1 MKVLITGGTGTVGK
15 ALISQNDNEYISIS
29 RNEENITNLNRLYP
43 EVKCYVGNI
52 EDKSL
57 LLRVFKEVKPDVVVH
72 AAAMKHIDLME
83 TNPIAG
89 CNVNVI
95 GSLNVA
101 EASIINDVPITV
113 GVSTDKACLP
123 ESVYGASKYIMERVF
138 MNTNTDENR
147 FALTRFANVAHS
159 AGSVLP
165 FWLKLKEAGLGLK
178 LTDPDMNR
186 LIFTKEEA
194 ANLIN
199 RTIDFTRENG
209 GGFIKSYKMKCVN
222 MLDLAK
228 VVSNEGLCTIKP
240 IEIVGKRPGEKTDED
255 LISEREI
262 KKTYIYGDDIHIR
275 MEDNTEDNRLYEA
288 YNSAT
293 AEKMTHNEMMKLVW
307 HDEI

>member
-1 MKVLITGGTGTVGK
+1 MKVLITGGTGTVGQAIIK
-15 ALISQNDNEYISIS
+15 QNDNEYISIS
-29 RNEENITNLNRLYP
+29 RNEENITNLQRLYP
-43 EVKCYVGNI
+43 HVKCYVGNI
-52 EDKSL
+52 EDNGL
-57 LLRVFKEVKPDVVVH
+57 LLRVFKEVKPDVVIH

-101 EASIINDVPITV
+101 EASIINDVPITI
-113 GVSTDKACLP
+113 GVSTDKACMA
-123 ESVYGASKYIMERVF
+123 ESVYGASKYLMERVF
-138 MNTNTDENR
+138 LNTNTDGNR

-165 FWLKLKEAGLGLK
+165 FWLKLKKDGKSLK
-178 LTDPDMNR
+178 LTDPNMNR
-186 LIFTKEEA
+186 LIFTQDEA

-222 MLDLAK
+222 MFDLAK
-228 VVSNEGLCTIKP
+228 VISDD

-255 LISEREI
+255 LISKREI
-262 KKTYIYGDDIHIR
+262 SRTFVYGDDIHIR
-275 MEDNTEDNRLYEA
+275 MDKNEGDNKLDRP
-288 YNSAT
+288 YNSVS
-293 AEKMTHNEMMKLVW
+293 AEKMTEEEMRKLVW
-307 HDEI
+307 G

>member
-29 RNEENITNLNRLYP
+29 RNEENISKLKREYP

-52 EDKSL
+52 EDEGL

-89 CNVNVI
+89 CNVNVM
-95 GSLNVA
+95 GSLNVVH
-101 EASIINDVPITV
+101 ASLINDVPITI
-113 GVSTDKACLP
+113 GVSTDKACMA
-123 ESVYGASKYIMERVF
+123 ESVYGASKYLMERVF

-165 FWLKLKEAGLGLK
+165 FWLNLYEQKKSLK
-178 LTDPDMNR
+178 LTDPNMNR
-186 LIFTKEEA
+186 LIFTKEDA
-194 ANLIN
+194 ASLIN

-209 GGFIKSYKMKCVN
+209 GGFVKSYKMKCVN
-222 MLDLAK
+222 MLDLVK
-228 VVSNEGLCTIKP
+228 VISDD

-262 KKTYIYGDDIHIR
+262 ARTFIYGDDIHIR
-275 MEDNTEDNRLYEA
+275 MDENEDDNKLDRP
-288 YNSAT
+288 YNSAS
-293 AEKMTHNEMMKLVW
+293 AEKMTE
-307 HDEI
+307 E

>member
-1 MKVLITGGTGTVGK
+1 MKILITGGTGTVGK

-29 RNEENITNLNRLYP
+29 RNEENIAKLRREYP
-43 EVKCYVGNI
+43 DVKCYVGNI
-52 EDKSL
+52 EDEGL

-89 CNVNVI
+89 CNVNVM
-95 GSLNVA
+95 GSLNVVH
-101 EASIINDVPITV
+101 ASLINDVPITI
-113 GVSTDKACLP
+113 GVSTDKACMA
-123 ESVYGASKYIMERVF
+123 ESVYGASKYLMERVF

-165 FWLKLKEAGLGLK
+165 FWLNLYEQKKSLK
-178 LTDPDMNR
+178 LTDPNMNR
-186 LIFTKEEA
+186 LIFTKEDA
-194 ANLIN
+194 ASLIN

-209 GGFIKSYKMKCVN
+209 GGFVKSYKMKCVN

-228 VVSNEGLCTIKP
+228 VISDD

-262 KKTYIYGDDIHIR
+262 ARTFVYGDDIHIR
-275 MEDNTEDNRLYEA
+275 MDENEGDNKLDRP
-288 YNSAT
+288 YNSAS
-293 AEKMTHNEMMKLVW
+293 AEKMTEEEMRELVW
-307 HDEI
+307 G

>member
-1 MKVLITGGTGTVGK
+1 MKVLITGGTGTVGQAIIK
-15 ALISQNDNEYISIS
+15 QNDNEYISIS
-29 RNEENITNLNRLYP
+29 RNEENIAKLKREYP

-52 EDKSL
+52 EDEGL

-89 CNVNVI
+89 CNVNVM
-95 GSLNVA
+95 GSLNVVQ
-101 EASIINDVPITV
+101 ASLINDVPITI
-113 GVSTDKACLP
+113 GISTDKACMA
-123 ESVYGASKYIMERVF
+123 ESVYGASKYLMERVF

-165 FWLKLKEAGLGLK
+165 FWLKLKDDGKPLK

-186 LIFTKEEA
+186 LIFTKEDA
-194 ANLIN
+194 ASLIN

-209 GGFIKSYKMKCVN
+209 GGFVKSFKMKCVN

-228 VVSNEGLCTIKP
+228 VISDD

-262 KKTYIYGDDIHIR
+262 ARTFIYGDDIHIR
-275 MEDNTEDNRLYEA
+275 MDENKGDNKLDRP
-288 YNSAT
+288 YNSVS
-293 AEKMTHNEMMKLVW
+293 AEHMTEEEMEKLVW
-307 HDEI
+307 G

>member
-1 MKVLITGGTGTVGK
+1 MKVLITGGTGTVGQAIIK
-15 ALISQNDNEYISIS
+15 QNDNEYISIS
-29 RNEENITNLNRLYP
+29 RNEENITNLQRLYP
-43 EVKCYVGNI
+43 HVKCYVGNI
-52 EDKSL
+52 EDNGL
-57 LLRVFKEVKPDVVVH
+57 LLRVFKEVKPDVVIH

-101 EASIINDVPITV
+101 EASIINDVPITI
-113 GVSTDKACLP
+113 GVSTDKACMA
-123 ESVYGASKYIMERVF
+123 ESVYGASKYLMERVF
-138 MNTNTDENR
+138 LNTNTDGNR

-165 FWLKLKEAGLGLK
+165 FWLKLKKDGKSLK
-178 LTDPDMNR
+178 LTDPNMNR
-186 LIFTKEEA
+186 LIFTQDEA

-222 MLDLAK
+222 MFDLAK
-228 VVSNEGLCTIKP
+228 VISDD

-262 KKTYIYGDDIHIR
+262 AHTFIYGTIFISVQIKTIKTI
-275 MEDNTEDNRLYEA
+275 N
-288 YNSAT
+288 
-293 AEKMTHNEMMKLVW
+293 
-307 HDEI
+307 

>member
-57 LLRVFKEVKPDVVVH
+57 LLRVFKDVKPDVVVH

-165 FWLKLKEAGLGLK
+165 FWLKLKSEGKPLK

-186 LIFTKEEA
+186 LIFTKEDA
-194 ANLIN
+194 ADLIN
-199 RTIDFTRENG
+199 RTIDFTQKYG
-209 GGFIKSYKMKCVN
+209 GGFVKSYKMKCVN

-228 VVSNEGLCTIKP
+228 VISDD
-240 IEIVGKRPGEKTDED
+240 IEIVGKRAGEKTDED

-262 KKTYIYGDDIHIR
+262 SRTFVYDDDIHIR
-275 MEDNTEDNRLYEA
+275 AQKNTEFNKLSKP
-288 YNSAT
+288 YNSAS
-293 AEKMTHNEMMKLVW
+293 AEKMTKEEMEKLLW
-307 HDEI
+307 G

>member
-1 MKVLITGGTGTVGK
+1 MKVLITGGTGTVGQAIIK
-15 ALISQNDNEYISIS
+15 QNDNEYISIS
-29 RNEENITNLNRLYP
+29 RNEENIAKLKREYP

-52 EDKSL
+52 EDEGL

-89 CNVNVI
+89 CNVNVM
-95 GSLNVA
+95 GSLNVVQ
-101 EASIINDVPITV
+101 ASLINDVPITI
-113 GVSTDKACLP
+113 GISTDKACMA
-123 ESVYGASKYIMERVF
+123 ESVYGASKYLMERVF

-165 FWLKLKEAGLGLK
+165 FWLKLKDDGKPLK

-186 LIFTKEEA
+186 LIFTKEDA
-194 ANLIN
+194 ASLIN

-209 GGFIKSYKMKCVN
+209 GGFVKSYKMKCVN

-228 VVSNEGLCTIKP
+228 VISDD

-262 KKTYIYGDDIHIR
+262 ARTFVYGDDIHIR
-275 MEDNTEDNRLYEA
+275 MDENEDDNKLDRP
-288 YNSAT
+288 YNSVS
-293 AEKMTHNEMMKLVW
+293 AEHMTEEEMEKLVW
-307 HDEI
+307 G

>member
-29 RNEENITNLNRLYP
+29 RNEENIAKLRREYP
-43 EVKCYVGNI
+43 NVKCYVGNI
-52 EDKSL
+52 EDEGL

-89 CNVNVI
+89 CNVNVM
-95 GSLNVA
+95 GSLNVVQ
-101 EASIINDVPITV
+101 ASLINDVPITI
-113 GVSTDKACLP
+113 GVSTDKACMA
-123 ESVYGASKYIMERVF
+123 ESVYGASKYLMERVF
-138 MNTNTDENR
+138 MNTNTDDNR

-165 FWLKLKEAGLGLK
+165 FWLNLNKEGKSLK
-178 LTDPDMNR
+178 LTDPNMNR
-186 LIFTKEEA
+186 LIFTKEDA
-194 ANLIN
+194 ASLIN

-209 GGFIKSYKMKCVN
+209 GGFVKSYKMKCVN

-228 VVSNEGLCTIKP
+228 VISDD

-262 KKTYIYGDDIHIR
+262 ARTFVYGDDIHIR
-275 MEDNTEDNRLYEA
+275 MDENEGDNKLDRP
-288 YNSAT
+288 YNSAS
-293 AEKMTHNEMMKLVW
+293 AEKMTEKEMRELVW
-307 HDEI
+307 G